1 MWEVASVLTARTPV
15 ILRAPAAYRSEA
27 TVPPRRG
34 LSVDALARLASM
46 GALALSVALPLVV
59 LLAIA
64 VVPST
69 SHHFPEALAAT
80 ALYLPLHVRHVSF
93 GLRGMRPPGVQ
104 WSLLAMAVAIAA
116 PTPML
121 GAFWLYACHAL
132 AASVLVTARPRVS
145 FLAVAGILAWVAAW
159 ANHLGQARVGHAQA
173 VYLPA
178 AVLDR
183 AMMVFVLVWLVRALR
198 RTQSARRAL
207 AEEALEGERRRVD
220 DELGETVGAQLDEV
234 VRKGQRALAT
244 IALSVQ
250 EAEHELESL
259 VEGSRR
265 VLAEA
270 RRLTGRYQLVS
281 SRIELEKAASLL
293 RAAGMTVS
301 VEVPDD
307 ALIPSLDE
315 PLRSSL
321 RAAVARL
328 LAEETIGHV
337 VLRVRHHDGAYTLEA
352 LPASATEPAA

>member
-1 MWEVASVLTARTPV
+1 MWEVASVVTARTPV
-15 ILRAPAAYRSEA
+15 ILRPAAYRVEA
-27 TVPPRRG
+27 TVPARREF
-34 LSVDALARLASM
+34 SVDALARLASM

-59 LLAIA
+59 LLAFA
-64 VVPST
+64 VMPST

-80 ALYLPLHVRHVSF
+80 AVYLPLHVRHVRF
-93 GLRGMRPPGVQ
+93 GLRGMRPRGLQ

-116 PTPML
+116 PTPVL

-132 AASVLVTARPRVS
+132 AASVLVTLRPRVS
-145 FLAVAGILAWVAAW
+145 FPAVAGILAWVAAW
-159 ANHLGQARVGHAQA
+159 ANHLGHQVGHAQD

-183 AMMVFVLVWLVRALR
+183 AMMVFLLVWLVRALR

-207 AEEALEGERRRVD
+207 AEEALEGERQRVD
-220 DELGETVGAQLDEV
+220 DELGETVGAQLDDV
-234 VRKGQRALAT
+234 VRKGRQALASV
-244 IALSVQ
+244 ALSVG
-250 EAEHELESL
+250 EAEEELESL

-265 VLAEA
+265 ALAEA

-281 SRIELEKAASLL
+281 SRIELDKAASLL

-307 ALIPSLDE
+307 TLPRSLDE
-315 PLRSSL
+315 PLRRSL

-328 LAEETIGHV
+328 LAEEATGHV
-337 VLRVRHHDGAYTLEA
+337 VLSLRDHDGTYTLEA
-352 LPASATEPAA
+352 LPASATEPAT